1 MIRFPGEIFWTFF
14 FLNNTMMNI
23 FRSLCT
29 HICVIPAKAKAQDQ
43 DHRFILQNKF
53 ILQRQYSR
61 EIVFREMS
69 EIWLT
74 HS

>member
-1 MIRFPGEIFWTFF
+1 
-14 FLNNTMMNI
+14 MNI

-29 HICVIPAKAKAQDQ
+29 HVCVIPAKAKAQDQ
-43 DHRFILQNKF
+43 DRLFILQNKF

-61 EIVFREMS
+61 EVVFREMS